1 MTSKYPENFA
11 RFYDTIYHQIR
22 DTVDSE
28 YFLNMISETNGKTL
42 EAGTGTGRMFINAL
56 YNNADIYGLDIS
68 ESMLRI
74 LYEKLDSDQH
84 FRISHQNITDFSF
97 DFKFDLVIAP
107 FRVFMHLLEK
117 EDQIKALNNIWDH
130 LNDGGRFIFDAF
142 IPDLK
147 QLINGISYQMDFEG
161 EYMPGQKLRR
171 FVSTNPDLIKQIIMV
186 NFHLEWDEAGESGL
200 DDWKVPLRYY
210 FRYELEHLIERS
222 KFESYKIC
230 GDYKEGKLTN
240 QSRDFV
246 VSCQKG

>member
-1 MTSKYPENFA
+1 MISKYPENFA
-11 RFYDTIYHQIR
+11 RFYDTIYHQMR

-28 YFLNMISETNGKTL
+28 YFLNIISVTNGKTL

-56 YNNADIYGLDIS
+56 NNGADIYGLDIS

-74 LYEKLDSDQH
+74 LYQKLDSDQH
-84 FRISHQNITDFSF
+84 FRVSHQNITDFSF

-171 FVSTNPDLIKQIIMV
+171 FVSTNPDLIKQIILV
-186 NFHLEWDEAGESGL
+186 NFHLEWDKAGETGL
-200 DDWKVPLRYY
+200 DDWVVPLRYY

-230 GDYKEGKLTN
+230 GNYKEGILTN

-246 VSCQKG
+246 VTCQKG